1 MKKHLTLIMAAALM
15 LLSPAICS
23 AQMRLYTKKAR
34 MDDFTTKTTKVVASG
49 QDMIALAIQEE
60 IRSRW
65 HVSPYEFCSMADYER
80 LKEDNNY
87 YFLLL
92 EKEDGI
98 IFLNL
103 SKGGK
108 EKDPDKKKT
117 PFEVVRIPVIPEDNA
132 SGVGFTFIG
141 PAVDVI
147 QQFALDAMESDR
159 VGYTGLKAYK
169 GGMLRGK
176 TVILDPEKA
185 EEALATSAM
194 GTVAGVVIAPSIVS
208 FRSNCYKM
216 LVTTD
221 THELVYY
228 ISERYSNPSQ
238 KTFSEKEANFF
249 SKKHGNVVR

>member
-1 MKKHLTLIMAAALM
+1 M
-15 LLSPAICS
+15 
-23 AQMRLYTKKAR
+23 
-34 MDDFTTKTTKVVASG
+34 
-49 QDMIALAIQEE
+49 
-60 IRSRW
+60 
-65 HVSPYEFCSMADYER
+65 
-80 LKEDNNY
+80 
-87 YFLLL
+87 
-92 EKEDGI
+92 
-98 IFLNL
+98 
-103 SKGGK
+103 
-108 EKDPDKKKT
+108 
-117 PFEVVRIPVIPEDNA
+117 IPEDNA

-169 GGMLRGK
+169 GGKLRGK

-185 EEALATSAM
+185 EEALAASAM
-194 GTVAGVVIAPSIVS
+194 DTVAGVVIAPSIVS